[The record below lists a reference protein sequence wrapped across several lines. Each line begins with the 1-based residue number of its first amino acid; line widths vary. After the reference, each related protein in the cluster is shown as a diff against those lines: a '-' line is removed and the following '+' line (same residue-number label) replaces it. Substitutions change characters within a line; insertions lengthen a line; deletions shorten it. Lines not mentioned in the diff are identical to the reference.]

1 MHFPIHFSAPG
12 RNFFI
17 FPASGKFGAGNVVCW
32 RQYKRMEGWNMR
44 RKICILVLGLLLSAL
59 PLGAGAENALV
70 LEGGTKDLLFAA
82 DGSTPMDHLF
92 GSYLAISPGENPEET
107 VILRPPAEMRLVLQC
122 LDVTPALSGIRLTV
136 QGETLLYDGPLAGLA
151 DLGLFSPEETQLQL
165 RLAIPEDLS
174 LQGRRD
180 WPKLRWCLTA
190 QSPQSPKT
198 GDNIR
203 LPAAIFT
210 GALTGLLL
218 ALPWGRR
225 FRRAQ
230 KP

>member
-1 MHFPIHFSAPG
+1 
-12 RNFFI
+12 
-17 FPASGKFGAGNVVCW
+17 
-32 RQYKRMEGWNMR
+32 MR

-70 LEGGTKDLLFAA
+70 LEGGTKDMLFAT

-180 WPKLRWCLTA
+180 WPKLRWSLTA
-190 QSPQSPKT
+190 LSPQSPKT

-203 LPAAIFT
+203 LPAAVFT

-225 FRRAQ
+225 FRRVP

>member
-1 MHFPIHFSAPG
+1 
-12 RNFFI
+12 
-17 FPASGKFGAGNVVCW
+17 
-32 RQYKRMEGWNMR
+32 MR

-70 LEGGTKDLLFAA
+70 LEGGTKDMLFAA
-82 DGSTPMDHLF
+82 DGNTPMDHLF

-180 WPKLRWCLTA
+180 WPKLRWSLTA

-198 GDNIR
+198 GDCVR
-203 LPAAIFT
+203 LPAAVFT

-218 ALPWGRR
+218 ALPWGHR
-225 FRRAQ
+225 FRRVQ

>member
-1 MHFPIHFSAPG
+1 M
-12 RNFFI
+12 
-17 FPASGKFGAGNVVCW
+17 
-32 RQYKRMEGWNMR
+32 
-44 RKICILVLGLLLSAL
+44 
-59 PLGAGAENALV
+59 
-70 LEGGTKDLLFAA
+70 
-82 DGSTPMDHLF
+82 
-92 GSYLAISPGENPEET
+92 
-107 VILRPPAEMRLVLQC
+107 
-122 LDVTPALSGIRLTV
+122 
-136 QGETLLYDGPLAGLA
+136 
-151 DLGLFSPEETQLQL
+151 QL

-198 GDNIR
+198 GDCVR
-203 LPAAIFT
+203 LPAAVFT

-225 FRRAQ
+225 FRRVQ

>member
-1 MHFPIHFSAPG
+1 
-12 RNFFI
+12 
-17 FPASGKFGAGNVVCW
+17 
-32 RQYKRMEGWNMR
+32 MR

-70 LEGGTKDLLFAA
+70 LEGGTKDMLFAA

-136 QGETLLYDGPLAGLA
+136 QGETLLYDGPRAGLA

-180 WPKLRWCLTA
+180 WPKLRCAAKSRMTSSATSSRPTVERYSPLLRLCPAKTA
-190 QSPQSPKT
+190 SLYSISPT
-198 GDNIR
+198 VR
-203 LPAAIFT
+203 
-210 GALTGLLL
+210 
-218 ALPWGRR
+218 
-225 FRRAQ
+225 
-230 KP
+230 

>member
-1 MHFPIHFSAPG
+1 
-12 RNFFI
+12 
-17 FPASGKFGAGNVVCW
+17 
-32 RQYKRMEGWNMR
+32 MEGWNMR
-44 RKICILVLGLLLSAL
+44 RNICILVLGLLLSAL
-59 PLGAGAENALV
+59 PLGAGAENVLV
-70 LEGGTKDLLFAA
+70 LEGGTKDMLFAA

-203 LPAAIFT
+203 LPAAVFT

-225 FRRAQ
+225 FRRVQ

>member
-1 MHFPIHFSAPG
+1 
-12 RNFFI
+12 
-17 FPASGKFGAGNVVCW
+17 
-32 RQYKRMEGWNMR
+32 MR
-44 RKICILVLGLLLSAL
+44 RNICILVLGLLLSAL

-70 LEGGTKDLLFAA
+70 LEGGTKDMLFAA

-107 VILRPPAEMRLVLQC
+107 VVLRPRAEMRLVLQC

-136 QGETLLYDGPLAGLA
+136 QGETLLYDGPIAGLA
-151 DLGLFSPEETQLQL
+151 DLGLFSPEEATQLQL
-165 RLAIPEDLS
+165 SLAIPEDLS

-180 WPKLRWCLTA
+180 WPKLRWSLTA

-198 GDNIR
+198 GDNVGI
-203 LPAAIFT
+203 PAVVFA

-218 ALPWGRR
+218 ALPFGRS
-225 FRRAQ
+225 FRREREKA
-230 KP
+230 KF

>member
-1 MHFPIHFSAPG
+1 MRCYEKDPL
-12 RNFFI
+12 I
-17 FPASGKFGAGNVVCW
+17 FGTDI
-32 RQYKRMEGWNMR
+32 R
-44 RKICILVLGLLLSAL
+44 
-59 PLGAGAENALV
+59 AEKLIIN
-70 LEGGTKDLLFAA
+70 
-82 DGSTPMDHLF
+82 
-92 GSYLAISPGENPEET
+92 
-107 VILRPPAEMRLVLQC
+107 R
-122 LDVTPALSGIRLTV
+122 
-136 QGETLLYDGPLAGLA
+136 
-151 DLGLFSPEETQLQL
+151 QL

-203 LPAAIFT
+203 LPAAVFT

-225 FRRAQ
+225 FRRVQ